1 MPFERSVWKNG
12 GKRMNLPKTW
22 VVLLALLLA
31 AMAMVPYVS
40 AAEQRVS
47 GSSLSGANIGENAP
61 ENYIPPEYFKDAK
74 PATPLSESEMIN
86 LIVSEKKIEKFALSN
101 EPGIINIPTAFLD
114 LKGQFTESK
123 EYTNRFIE
131 NDLNPEGAVVLVR
144 MPKVMYDRFL
154 ATSRNDNLTL
164 PASNFARYYS
174 NLADLE
180 SHTKLEGN
188 VLRVSPG
195 EDDAKMLEKMTSLP
209 AAIPTPMTMRS
220 GNAGIGTKALLT
232 PPGANTWHNE
242 WIHFNR
248 INPLNTYDYCIGQ
261 ITPNTWSVSGNSN
274 QYYSPQERE
283 YYLNDGQDAI
293 EVVVN
298 YDHYT
303 QYPSGNVYL
312 FPAIYDNN
320 NGAPVDLSLWENSG
334 EGIIQLN
341 SGTFPHAYG
350 YHVQIYNGKYYIDFE
365 DMNDL
370 SWFDEYVYNDQDN
383 PSTTFTRAS
392 GSVEF
397 RQISNPITD
406 TFYAYT
412 TPVVDEWAH
421 EVPFLGSASW
431 KKPSSVWS
439 LNQQTADENFVYISW
454 AWGGSNNQDLITNS
468 YLWSG
473 WA

>member
-1 MPFERSVWKNG
+1 MQLRKIVIA
-12 GKRMNLPKTW
+12 
-22 VVLLALLLA
+22 LLALLLA
-31 AMAMVPYVS
+31 GTVIVPCVS
-40 AAEQRVS
+40 ADGQNVS
-47 GSSLSGANIGENAP
+47 EFRLSQADIGKNAP
-61 ENYIPPEYFKDAK
+61 EHYIPPEYFKDAK
-74 PATPLSESEMIN
+74 PATPLPESEMIN
-86 LIVSEKKIEKFALSN
+86 LVISEKTIEKSALDN

-114 LKGQFTESK
+114 LKGQFAESK
-123 EYTNRFIE
+123 EYSNRFIE
-131 NDLNPEGAVVLVR
+131 NDLNPEEGVVLVR

-154 ATSRNDNLTL
+154 ATPDSSNLTL
-164 PASNFARYYS
+164 PASNFARYYT

-180 SHTKLEGN
+180 SHVKLEGN

-195 EDDAKMLEKMTSLP
+195 EKDAKMIEKMTSLP
-209 AAIPTPMTMRS
+209 AAIPTPMIMKS
-220 GNAGIGTKALLT
+220 GNAGDGTDALLT

-248 INPLNTYDYCIGQ
+248 INFLNTYDYCIGQ
-261 ITPNTWSVSGNSN
+261 ITPNTWYVSGNNN
-274 QYYSPQERE
+274 QYYSPLERE
-283 YYLNDGQDAI
+283 YYLNDGKEAI

-303 QYPSGNVYL
+303 QYPSGYVYL
-312 FPAIYDNN
+312 FPAIYDEHSA
-320 NGAPVDLSLWENSG
+320 APINLSLWEDQG
-334 EGIIQLN
+334 DGIIQLN

-350 YHVQIYNGKYYIDFE
+350 YHVQIYNGKYYIDFQ
-365 DMNDL
+365 DMNNL
-370 SWFDEYVYNDQDN
+370 EWFDEYVYNDQDN

-397 RQISNPITD
+397 RQVSDPITD

-439 LNQQTADENFVYISW
+439 LNEQTPNENFVHISW
-454 AWGGSNNQDLITNS
+454 AWGGANNQDLITNS